1 MKMPNIFDFESG
13 DEVLLPYHVT
23 NKEGDHHGLWNEI
36 LRVTTFR
43 MSVRFT
49 CIIEELTDLSHYA
62 VQTEGKPTEINLLV
76 QSGFQ
81 EKISKVDLKSSL
93 SVIFKNTSKT

>member
-1 MKMPNIFDFESG
+1 MVSEM
-13 DEVLLPYHVT
+13 
-23 NKEGDHHGLWNEI
+23 NEI

-43 MSVRFT
+43 IIMSVGFT

-62 VQTEGKPTEINLLV
+62 VQTEGKPTEIKLSV
-76 QSGFQ
+76 RSGFQ
-81 EKISKVDLKSSL
+81 EKISEVDLKSSL